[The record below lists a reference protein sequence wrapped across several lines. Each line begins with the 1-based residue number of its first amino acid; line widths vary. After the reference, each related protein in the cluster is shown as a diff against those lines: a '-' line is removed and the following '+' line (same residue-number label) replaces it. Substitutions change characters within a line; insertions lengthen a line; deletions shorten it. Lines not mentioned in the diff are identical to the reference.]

1 MAHTTFYILGG
12 LLVLFGLVTAATGLR
27 RPDFPSKPTMVVIT
41 AVFALLVVA
50 TAAGAVN
57 AARDEQ
63 GTRLEEENREASELA
78 AEMGGALAEE
88 KAAEGTG
95 LAAEADPPAPA
106 ADVELGQQVFAST
119 GCGACHTLGAAQS
132 TGQIGPNLDEALIAQ
147 DAAYIEEAIVD
158 PDAVIPDGFSP
169 GSMPRTYG
177 MQLSGE
183 ELTALVSFISEST
196 SEN

>member
-1 MAHTTFYILGG
+1 MAQTTFYILGG
-12 LLVLFGLVTAATGLR
+12 LLVLVGLGTAAVGLR
-27 RPDFPSKPTMVVIT
+27 RPDFPSKPTMVIIT
-41 AVFALLVVA
+41 AVFALLVVV

-78 AEMGGALAEE
+78 EEMGDAVEGEQ
-88 KAAEGTG
+88 AAEGTG
-95 LAAEADPPAPA
+95 EAAEPDPPAPA

-119 GCGACHTLGAAQS
+119 GCGACHTLAAAQS
-132 TGQIGPNLDEALIAQ
+132 TGQIGPNLDETLIAQ
-147 DAAYIEEAIVD
+147 DAAYIEEAIVN
-158 PDAVIPDGFSP
+158 PDAGT
-169 GSMPRTYG
+169 MPQTYG
-177 MQLSGE
+177 TQLSGE